1 MHLESVGVIIVVFPL
16 NLISRRLADHLWPFP
31 ATLALRYILPETL
44 AAERARPS
52 RLSLCLLTIAGI
64 VFRSELALFLATHTA
79 FLYWAGHINIRRDII
94 PAGAAGLLI
103 GLTITV
109 AIDSF
114 FWQQFPLWPEL
125 TSFKFNVMSGQASAW
140 GTQPWYFYF
149 TNAIPRLLLNPLT
162 YCIGI
167 PFSVRQPSSRRHAIY
182 LLVPSLAY
190 VAVYSF
196 QPHKEW
202 RFIVYVIPPLT
213 ATAALGTS
221 YIWTHR
227 NKSLFYRFL
236 SLAIVFSTTL
246 SFLVSTFILLPASST
261 NYPGAHALDILHKRA
276 DGSKPVISVHM
287 GNLACQTGVT
297 RFLQLQRPHQ
307 ASSADGLAVSPGGG
321 RSLWR
326 YDKTEDESLKSTPE
340 FWDHFDY
347 VLAEDELE
355 VVSRVT
361 DPSNW
366 EVFDVANGFGGIKVL
381 LPGEEGTGTVEKNI
395 LAAILGEGGAR
406 LWDRGQ
412 DLARHYVTRGWWM
425 EMRVEPKIKI
435 LKHV

>member
-1 MHLESVGVIIVVFPL
+1 MFAFGIT
-16 NLISRRLADHLWPFP
+16 
-31 ATLALRYILPETL
+31 TLALRYILPEAL
-44 AAERARPS
+44 AVEECARRS
-52 RLSLCLLTIAGI
+52 RLFLCLVTVAGI
-64 VFRSELALFLATHTA
+64 IFRSELVLFLATHTI
-79 FLYWAGHINIRRDII
+79 FLYAAGRINIRRDII

-125 TSFKFNVMSGQASAW
+125 TSFMFNVMSGQASAW

-167 PFSVRQPSSRRHAIY
+167 PFSLLQPSSQRPAVF

-190 VAVYSF
+190 VAVYSL

-213 ATAALGTS
+213 AAAALGTS

-236 SLAIVFSTTL
+236 SLAIVLSTAL

-261 NYPGAHALDILHKRA
+261 NYPGAHALHILHKRA
-276 DGSKPVISVHM
+276 DGSEPAISVHL

-297 RFLQLQRPHQ
+297 RFLQLQLPLQ
-307 ASSADGLAVSPGGG
+307 ASSADGLVVSPGRG
-321 RSLWR
+321 RSLWS
-326 YDKTEDESLKSTPE
+326 YDKTGDESLKSTSE
-340 FWDHFDY
+340 FWDRFDY
-347 VLAEDELE
+347 VLAEDELDI
-355 VVSRVT
+355 VSRVT
-361 DPSNW
+361 GPSRW
-366 EVFDVANGFGGIKVL
+366 EIFDVANGFGGIRVL
-381 LPGEEGTGTVEKNI
+381 PPGEKGTGTVERDL
-395 LAAILGEGGAR
+395 LAALLGNRGAQ
-406 LWDRGQ
+406 LWDRGK
-412 DLARHYVTRGWWM
+412 DLARRYVTRGWWV
-425 EMRVEPKIKI
+425 EMKVEPKIKI
-435 LKHV
+435 LKRV